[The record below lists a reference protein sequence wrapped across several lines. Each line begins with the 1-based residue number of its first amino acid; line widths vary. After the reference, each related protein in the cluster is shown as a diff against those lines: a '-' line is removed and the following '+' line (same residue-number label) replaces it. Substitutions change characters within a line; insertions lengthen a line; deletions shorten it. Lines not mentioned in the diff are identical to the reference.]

1 MFNKTGIKK
10 TTGAAPVQILFDVQN
25 QVSVSVVVDDGYSV
39 TRDGRKIVPAG
50 TPLSGSLTA
59 RNTAFVKAVDNTA
72 ESGASNGKPATGVLL
87 HDVDVTEG
95 DTNGTLLIWGF
106 VDLNKIDTTTAALIT
121 ATRQSEMPSI
131 KFLK

>member
-25 QVSVSVVVDDGYSV
+25 QVSVSIVVDDGYSV

-59 RNTAFVKAVDNTA
+59 RNTAFVKAVDNT
-72 ESGASNGKPATGVLL
+72 NPATGVLL
-87 HDVDVTEG
+87 HDVDVTDG

-106 VDLNKIDTTTAALIT
+106 VDLNKIDSTTAALLT
-121 ATRQSEMPSI
+121 STRQGEMPSI